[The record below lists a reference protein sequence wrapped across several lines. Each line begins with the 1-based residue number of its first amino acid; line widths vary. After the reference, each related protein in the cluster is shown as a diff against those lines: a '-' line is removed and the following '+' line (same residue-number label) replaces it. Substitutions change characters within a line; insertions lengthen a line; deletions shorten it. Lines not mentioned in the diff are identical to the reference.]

1 MIWMDR
7 DCSWNIIVLNFEFL
21 LVLNRDD
28 VAWDCPKKEDMGK
41 RGDDY

>member
-1 MIWMDR
+1 MDR